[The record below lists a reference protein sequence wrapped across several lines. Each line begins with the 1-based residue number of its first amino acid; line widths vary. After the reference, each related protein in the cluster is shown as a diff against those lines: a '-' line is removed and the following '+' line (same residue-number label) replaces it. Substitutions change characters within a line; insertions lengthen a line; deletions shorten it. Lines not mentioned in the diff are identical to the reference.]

1 MRVNVKKNIVKLK
14 LDSVKSPE
22 AGGGAGAG
30 KRDRAGAGAGNR
42 AGAGGAGGNRAGA
55 GADRFRM
62 SLGMHATCIYMYCI
76 YIYIY

>member
-1 MRVNVKKNIVKLK
+1 MSKNIVKLK

-22 AGGGAGAG
+22 AGGRAGAG

-62 SLGMHATCIYMYCI
+62 SLGMHATCIYIIIHITYST
-76 YIYIY
+76 

>member
-1 MRVNVKKNIVKLK
+1 MSKNIVKLK

-22 AGGGAGAG
+22 AGERAGAG

-62 SLGMHATCIYMYCI
+62 SLGMHATCFFLDGLKPGFLRSL
-76 YIYIY
+76 

>member
-1 MRVNVKKNIVKLK
+1 MRVNVKKIVKLK

-22 AGGGAGAG
+22 AGGRAGAG

-62 SLGMHATCIYMYCI
+62 SLGMHATCLYI
-76 YIYIY
+76 YIYIQWCP